1 MKDREKELRYLLY
14 LKEQLLKETKKEI
27 KEIQRQIE
35 MEKGYKTL
43 ERKKKRK

>member
-27 KEIQRQIE
+27 KEIQRQIN
-35 MEKGYKTL
+35 MENGYKKL
-43 ERKKKRK
+43 EKKKKR